1 MIFLK
6 HELVL
11 LVKQLTEDQNEDKNT
26 QKKQQ
31 VKIFKKATKYDITV
45 HAKANTAKV

>member
-11 LVKQLTEDQNEDKNT
+11 LVKQLTEDQNEDKNA

-31 VKIFKKATKYDITV
+31 VKMGVFKKATKYDIIV
-45 HAKANTAKV
+45 WAIVL

>member
-11 LVKQLTEDQNEDKNT
+11 LVKQLTEDQNEDK
-26 QKKQQ
+26 KC
-31 VKIFKKATKYDITV
+31 TKEAAGEDGSF
-45 HAKANTAKV
+45 